1 MKKFSIYLMYTL
13 LAGAL
18 LLNTSCQKNEDDA
31 PPAENEEEIITDV
44 LLTFTPEGAGTVITA
59 TAKDPDGEGVQD
71 LEITKD
77 IVLAPNTTYT
87 LSLTLENTIEMEDIT
102 EEVETEG
109 DEHMLFYAFTDGA
122 FSNPIGDGNVDNRA
136 DVINYSDM
144 DKNSLPIGL
153 TTTWTTGDAISDA
166 NFRVIL
172 KHQPDLKTASSG
184 STDGSTDLD
193 LTWKLT
199 VQ

>member
-18 LLNTSCQKNEDDA
+18 FLNIGCQKDEDDA

-44 LLTFTPEGAGTVITA
+44 LLTFTPEGGGTDITA

-71 LEITKD
+71 LEVTKD
-77 IVLAPNTTYT
+77 IILAPNTTYT

-109 DEHMLFYAFTDGA
+109 DEHMFFFAFTDGA
-122 FSNPIGDGNVDNRA
+122 FGNPAGDGNLDNRA
-136 DVINYSDM
+136 DAINYNDM

-153 TTTWTTGDAISDA
+153 TTTWTTGDAMSDA
-166 NFRVIL
+166 NFQVIL

>member
-13 LAGAL
+13 LAGAV
-18 LLNTSCQKNEDDA
+18 LLNTGCQKDEDDA

-44 LLTFTPEGAGTVITA
+44 LLTFTPEGGGTAITA

-71 LEITKD
+71 LEVTKD

-109 DEHMLFYAFTDGA
+109 DEHMFFFAFTDGA
-122 FSNPIGDGNVDNRA
+122 FGNPAGDGNVDNRA
-136 DVINYSDM
+136 DAINYGDT

-153 TTTWTTGDAISDA
+153 TTTWTTGDAMSDA
-166 NFRVIL
+166 DFQVIL
-172 KHQPDLKTASSG
+172 KHQPDVKTASSG